1 MKSILNFLSDNTVQ
15 VSAVNAGIWLSA
27 LDWSVKIIFGLPTA
41 IYICLKLYHEFLK
54 HNNQQNPNHENNNP
68 E

>member
-1 MKSILNFLSDNTVQ
+1 MKSIINFLSNNTVQ

-27 LDWSVKIIFGLPTA
+27 LDWSIKIVFGLPTA
-41 IYICLKLYHEFLK
+41 IYICFKLYHEFLK
-54 HNNQQNPNHENNNP
+54 PDQKNNDHENNHS

>member
-1 MKSILNFLSDNTVQ
+1 MKPIINFLSNDTVQ

-27 LDWSVKIIFGLPTA
+27 LDWGIKIVFGLPTA
-41 IYICLKLYHEFLK
+41 IYICLKLYSEFLK
-54 HNNQQNPNHENNNP
+54 PDQKSNKHENNLP